1 MFITL
6 SDISG
11 TDLYIVPV
19 VPPDVNIIDGGQN
32 DTLKTTKGNIRLIG
46 DKDLKKVSWS
56 SIFPVYKNYSWV
68 AVGSRLNGYDYVNF
82 IQDAI
87 DASVPIRIIITT
99 LNKRPICNMLATIDE
114 GFSAVIDTAGD
125 IKYSISLTEFPEKAW
140 DYLNASPTLRKYLQ
154 TIAIQSVAKKALAK
168 VGLI

>member
-11 TDLYIVPV
+11 TNLYIVPV
-19 VPPDVNIIDGGQN
+19 VPPDVDIQQGGQN
-32 DTLKTTKGNIRLIG
+32 DTLKTIKGNIRLVG
-46 DKDLKKVSWS
+46 EKGLTKVSWS

-87 DASVPIRIIITT
+87 DAQVPIRIIITS
-99 LNKRPICNMLATIDE
+99 LSKRPIVNMLATIDE
-114 GFSAVIDTAGD
+114 SFNASVDTAGD
-125 IKYSISLTEFPEKAW
+125 LKYSISLTEFPEKAW
-140 DYLNASPTLRKYLQ
+140 DYLNSSPTLRQYLQ
-154 TIAIQSVAKKALAK
+154 TIAVQSVAKKALAK